1 MTADRL
7 TQPRIDHQHDRSPG
21 DFMLGISRHAS
32 HSQGKRT
39 DRSTSLERGS
49 MHFFALALIAT
60 TLVTANSFV
69 GTQSFAQ
76 ESPPAEKK
84 LADTK
89 SADSK
94 PVEATQADT
103 GKELEQQQKQLA
115 TQYAKLEELFI
126 RMSELE
132 ATTNPTRA
140 SLLMQAA
147 QMSKQLAT
155 QQRLLQAG
163 DLLAKGQF
171 SRAIPEQEASRENLK
186 KLLELLQSENRSS
199 RLKDERKRLED
210 VLKDIRRI
218 ENIQRA
224 TRGRT
229 ESGQDR
235 EAAANDQRDLEQ
247 QLGNSEKD
255 LQSEDSK
262 GKSSQE
268 GSSDET
274 KPTDKP
280 SKSDDSKEGN
290 PKKPDS
296 SESPDSPG
304 KESKDNDGKGSES
317 KGNDSKDAQGKDSQG
332 KGADPKDSDPKD
344 MDANKPESGDA
355 KQEGLDPKNKDPK
368 PSDSKDADSN
378 GNDSKDTNSKDGE
391 SKPADSKQAQSS
403 DNASDDGSEES
414 GEDSDESKPSAGN
427 PPSREEQ
434 ARKRVQRARKRMQQ
448 AEKKLREDKRKDA
461 IEEQQKAEEELQK
474 AIAELERI
482 LTQLREE
489 EIERALVDL
498 ETRLKRMYDLEK
510 TIRDQTE
517 KLANLTGEDK
527 DRQLEIQ
534 ANKLSIEQMKVVM
547 EGQRALLL
555 LQDEGSSQAFP
566 EALEQVNRDAQM
578 VAKKLVA
585 ADVSSS
591 TQGIQDE
598 VLGALEE
605 MLESLKQVQKK
616 REEQKQE
623 QQGGGQQGGGNPED
637 QPLVDKLA
645 ELRLIKTLQLRVNR
659 RTDRLANESNSSND
673 LIGEVGDPQL
683 REQVQELSTRQQKIQ
698 DVTREILLE
707 KAKKN

>member
-1 MTADRL
+1 MTADSI
-7 TQPRIDHQHDRSPG
+7 THPRIDNDRDRRPS
-21 DFMLGISRHAS
+21 DFMFGVVRAA
-32 HSQGKRT
+32 T
-39 DRSTSLERGS
+39 RSALKQSAWMLLLALPTVFSFAAF
-49 MHFFALALIAT
+49 FFAVFFFANVLAL
-60 TLVTANSFV
+60 
-69 GTQSFAQ
+69 AQ
-76 ESPPAEKK
+76 DAPPADAKP
-84 LADTK
+84 
-89 SADSK
+89 ADSK
-94 PVEATQADT
+94 PADA

-262 GKSSQE
+262 GNTSKE
-268 GSSDET
+268 GSSDENKT
-274 KPTDKP
+274 TDKP
-280 SKSDDSKEGN
+280 SKSGDSKEGDS
-290 PKKPDS
+290 KKPDTKDPNAKD
-296 SESPDSPG
+296 SESQKPDSPQKTDSQE
-304 KESKDNDGKGSES
+304 KESKDSDAKGSES
-317 KGNDSKDAQGKDSQG
+317 KGNDSKDSQG
-332 KGADPKDSDPKD
+332 KGAEPKD
-344 MDANKPESGDA
+344 MDAMKPESGDSKDA
-355 KQEGLDPKNKDPK
+355 KDEGLDPKNKDSK
-368 PSDSKDADSN
+368 PSDSKPS
-378 GNDSKDTNSKDGE
+378 E
-391 SKPADSKQAQSS
+391 PS
-403 DNASDDGSEES
+403 DNSSDDGSEES
-414 GEDSDESKPSAGN
+414 GEDSDESKPSAGK

-578 VAKKLVA
+578 VAKRLVA
-585 ADVSSS
+585 ADVSSG

-659 RTDRLANESNSSND
+659 RTDRLASESNSSND
-673 LIGEVGDPQL
+673 LVGEVGDPQL